1 MQRTG
6 IVPSKP
12 ATACV
17 VCRLSCIVGSSGPMP
32 TICGRSVIATK
43 NSPAS
48 IHAGRTR
55 LSSHVE
61 AGRSPASD
69 SNSVSLFLRVVVD
82 VADVAS
88 LLEIGRARVSPD
100 HEYGLVAGVLEPVVI
115 VLRDED
121 DLSGAELYIGV
132 ADASDTA
139 ARNQVFELFGVRVT
153 MDVVLRPRREDGD
166 AEDGVLAPTDSRVRS
181 QRTSMSTQPSSA
193 RRALSL
199 DVASKLFF
207 IGCSLTRVTSA
218 TTHLAQ

>member
-1 MQRTG
+1 
-6 IVPSKP
+6 
-12 ATACV
+12 
-17 VCRLSCIVGSSGPMP
+17 MP

-48 IHAGRTR
+48 IDAGRTR
-55 LSSHVE
+55 LSSCGGGAISWRLQQCV
-61 AGRSPASD
+61 AIPPGGRRRSGCSQPPRD
-69 SNSVSLFLRVVVD
+69 WPR
-82 VADVAS
+82 
-88 LLEIGRARVSPD
+88 RVSPD

-121 DLSGAELYIGV
+121 DLSGAELHIGV
-132 ADASDTA
+132 ADASDTT

-199 DVASKLFF
+199 DVASKLLLHWVLAHTLHFRHDSPRSVE
-207 IGCSLTRVTSA
+207 GRVYLTG
-218 TTHLAQ
+218 Q